1 MCVHVLFHLFCMI
14 FNSLSWFVLLL
25 SASCGELTQFRAQPR
40 SEEQPGRL
48 SELVKPRS
56 HETVLPGSGNVILIQ
71 PFSAQR
77 RKIKRRGREEME
89 RAHTGGGGGGRV
101 EREISVLDQS
111 SVQSPN
117 SLVQV
122 LFCTVAP
129 WGDMGVVCLMEFWW
143 NGYWQAVC
151 TMPWKPSEPT
161 QGGREGGRRHDRS
174 STAKRTV
181 PDYCH
186 FNGKYECRY
195 KQAKV
200 SASCSFSWAQTALL
214 FNAGLTLVNNM
225 QNNNGKMW
233 TVVIG

>member
-1 MCVHVLFHLFCMI
+1 MHTYVCMCVHVLFHLFCMI

-129 WGDMGVVCLMEFWW
+129 WGDMGVVCLMEF
-143 NGYWQAVC
+143 
-151 TMPWKPSEPT
+151 
-161 QGGREGGRRHDRS
+161 
-174 STAKRTV
+174 
-181 PDYCH
+181 
-186 FNGKYECRY
+186 
-195 KQAKV
+195 
-200 SASCSFSWAQTALL
+200 
-214 FNAGLTLVNNM
+214 
-225 QNNNGKMW
+225 
-233 TVVIG
+233 